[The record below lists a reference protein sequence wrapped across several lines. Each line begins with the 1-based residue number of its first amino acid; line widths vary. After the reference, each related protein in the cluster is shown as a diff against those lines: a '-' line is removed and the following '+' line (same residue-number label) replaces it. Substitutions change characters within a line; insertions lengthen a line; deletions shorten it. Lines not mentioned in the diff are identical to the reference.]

1 MENGNKTLFRL
12 LYTIFCKL
20 QISTNQFP
28 GETDEFSIGKLE
40 IREMAKYNNFQNV
53 AAFFQEKVFRF
64 RRGRDAEYGHLHSI
78 EHSCLGIV
86 LFLEQR
92 VFLLGV

>member
-1 MENGNKTLFRL
+1 MKFFMENGNKTLFSL

-40 IREMAKYNNFQNV
+40 IREMAKYNNFQSV
-53 AAFFQEKVFRF
+53 AAISHEKAFRS
-64 RRGRDAEYGHLHSI
+64 RGKEKR
-78 EHSCLGIV
+78 
-86 LFLEQR
+86 
-92 VFLLGV
+92 